1 MVSSMPMPP
10 SKISIL
16 RGFMARSEWVEA
28 VRLAA
33 RFPSLGDEKESITRA
48 WAAHSNP
55 GFYRQIGRNPEAEFA
70 AGVDALKRRYA

>member
-1 MVSSMPMPP
+1 MPIPP

-16 RGFMARSEWVEA
+16 RAHMGRAEWVEA

-33 RFPSLGDEKESITRA
+33 RFPSLGDEREPITRA
-48 WAAHSNP
+48 WAAHTNP

-70 AGVDALKRRYA
+70 AGIEALKRRYA